1 MSQTLLA
8 TNNQIAP
15 LYNHFLPNRGNAMID
30 RHTAAYVPLNT
41 ERTKAVVKNLRPGT
55 REKIDVVNAG
65 DPHDRLEVD
74 AWIVV
79 DEDGPAHF
87 MYVDGPHG
95 HEVQFGFADAVR
107 ETIAE
112 AETDL

>member
-1 MSQTLLA
+1 
-8 TNNQIAP
+8 
-15 LYNHFLPNRGNAMID
+15 MID
-30 RHTAAYVPLNT
+30 RHTAAYVPLST
-41 ERTKAVVKNLRPGT
+41 ERTKTVVKNLRPGG

-65 DPHDRLEVD
+65 NPDDRREVD

-87 MYVDGPHG
+87 MYIDGPHG

-112 AETDL
+112 AETDR